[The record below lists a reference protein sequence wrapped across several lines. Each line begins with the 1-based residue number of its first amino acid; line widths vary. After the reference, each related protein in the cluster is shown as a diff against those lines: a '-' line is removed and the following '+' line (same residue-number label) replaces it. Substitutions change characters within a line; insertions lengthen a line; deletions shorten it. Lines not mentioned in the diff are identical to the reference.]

1 MIMKKLI
8 CLILCL
14 VMMSALSAPA
24 FAAEYV
30 RCPHI
35 YVPGFASSSIYTDK
49 DNPTDN
55 IMNFDKE
62 ELISLVSN
70 ELAPAFIVYAAD
82 KNTDKLAKTV
92 SGALNELLADWFN
105 NPDGTPK
112 GNSGAV
118 LRYPSES
125 EINAAGRLT
134 FRYDWRG
141 DPLVV
146 AAQLNDYINYVT
158 ENGKYDK
165 VALSSHSMGSII
177 ITTYLSVY
185 GSDKITG
192 IVFDSPTIDG
202 ITYIG
207 ELLNC
212 RTVVTTASFTA
223 AMKTLMSE
231 NEYEEL
237 VSSFLDIFEMA
248 GITDSVSEFLDSAL
262 EKIYPTLCKET
273 LIPLFGYWLPIWAMV
288 PEAQVEESIEFIFDD
303 LCKDQDLSELRSKI
317 EAYNDIV
324 RKNRYQ
330 TLTDFDSNGRFAV
343 ISRYGYSN
351 LPVTDAWSL
360 LGDSVVET
368 KSSSLG
374 AVTAPVGECLSEE
387 YLEGKDMKY
396 ISPDKTVDASTCL
409 FPEKT
414 WFIKNFT
421 HSDASSSLPLH
432 SKLLFAETEATCDN
446 FELSRFTVFDGEDES
461 FPEDESEPV
470 KNEELTPLQI
480 LFNFLKALFQK
491 IADFFKGSK

>member
-1 MIMKKLI
+1 MKKI
-8 CLILCL
+8 MCLIISLI
-14 VMMSALSAPA
+14 MALSLCMPA
-24 FAAEYV
+24 FASEDV
-30 RCPHI
+30 KCPHV
-35 YVPGFASSSIYTDK
+35 YVPGFASSTIYTDK
-49 DNPTDN
+49 DNPTES
-55 IMNFDKE
+55 IMNFEKE
-62 ELISLVSN
+62 ELISFVSA

-82 KNTDKLAKTV
+82 KDADKLAATV
-92 SGALNELLADWFN
+92 SSGLNELFADWFN
-105 NPDGTPK
+105 NPDGTAK
-112 GNSGAV
+112 GNAGVV
-118 LRYPSES
+118 LRYPSKS
-125 EINAAGRLT
+125 EIDAAGRLS
-134 FRYDWRG
+134 FRYDWRA
-141 DPLVV
+141 DPFEV
-146 AAQLNDYINYVT
+146 AAQLNDYINYVI

-165 VALSSHSMGSII
+165 VALSSHSMGSVI

-212 RTVVTTASFTA
+212 RTVVTTASLTA

-231 NEYEEL
+231 NEYEEI

-248 GITDSVSEFLDSAL
+248 GMTESVSDFLDGAL

-288 PEAQVEESIEFIFDD
+288 PESQVEESIEFIFDGI
-303 LCKDQDLSELRSKI
+303 CKDQDLSVLRSKV
-317 EAYNDIV
+317 EAYNSLV
-324 RKNRYQ
+324 RENRYQ
-330 TLTDFDSNGRFAV
+330 TLTDFDKKGRFAV

-351 LPVTDAWSL
+351 LPITDSWSL

-374 AVTAPVGECLSEE
+374 AVTAPVGECLSDE

-421 HSDASSSLPLH
+421 HSDASSALPLH
-432 SKLLFAETEATCDN
+432 SKLLFAQTEATCDN
-446 FELSRFTVFDGEDES
+446 FELPRFTAFDGADES
-461 FPEDESEPV
+461 FPEDESAPV
-470 KNEELTPLQI
+470 KNEKLTPFKI
-480 LFNFLKALFQK
+480 LFNFLKALFNTIK
-491 IADFFKGSK
+491 NFFKGRI